1 MAVSEERI
9 QQLEATLRSLQNPGA
24 TDAPF
29 STSEGGGA
37 GSGAG
42 GGSSAGSGGGSGSA
56 GSGGD
61 VVEGS
66 SPSQGASA
74 AQAER
79 LLTLARVTLRAGPG
93 DLLAI
98 VGQVG
103 HPFLTHQYENTIL
116 HTTPY

>member
-9 QQLEATLRSLQNPGA
+9 QQLETMLRSLQNQTPDTAAAAAGGGGGQ
-24 TDAPF
+24 TG
-29 STSEGGGA
+29 GGGA
-37 GSGAG
+37 AVVSGD
-42 GGSSAGSGGGSGSA
+42 
-56 GSGGD
+56 GD
-61 VVEGS
+61 GS
-66 SPSQGASA
+66 SPGQGASA

-103 HPFLTHQYENTIL
+103 SGKSSVLAALLGEMRLCYGQVM
-116 HTTPY
+116 